1 MSVHGIQ
8 CLEKGMIFVFVLFS
22 LLESIRRCAFIQFM
36 KKIISILAVCLK
48 AALCVALGLH
58 RITVFTRRHHKFI
71 ELDQRRRRWTKQKLL
86 PNEDEQSNFVYV
98 VRHTMKIH

>member
-1 MSVHGIQ
+1 
-8 CLEKGMIFVFVLFS
+8 MIFVFVLFS
-22 LLESIRRCAFIQFM
+22 LGIHPALCIHPIHEKNNLYFGS
-36 KKIISILAVCLK
+36 VCLK

-58 RITVFTRRHHKFI
+58 RITVFTRHHKFI
-71 ELDQRRRRWTKQKLL
+71 ELDQRRRWTKQKL